1 VSRAKLLDEGRT
13 PARQC
18 PRQHAHAPHAWVS
31 FDFGAAWCSG
41 RDTLF
46 DSNVL
51 LMSPGCLCPFGD
63 SVSVFGHSGED
74 RRKATLER
82 YAITSADKPRKA
94 LELAD
99 ARSLM
104 GVEWMRRR
112 EDVSD
117 AIPPVYTEYLG
128 AQLLDHLAERAA

>member
-51 LMSPGCLCPFGD
+51 LMSPGCLCPF
-63 SVSVFGHSGED
+63 
-74 RRKATLER
+74 
-82 YAITSADKPRKA
+82 
-94 LELAD
+94 D